1 MNANFILAWEYGYV
15 KFINSSNNRI
25 YQECTQF
32 VPLNDS
38 LKVSI
43 IKLKNMQNRSISVN
57 IKYDLNMQM
66 GELKRDSRF
75 VKQTYK
81 KGLNMITFRN
91 IKNPWYMAYIS
102 CSEKINEAGEVEINL
117 KPNEEKEIVF
127 VFGAEENEMDALKN
141 STKYLANYNVELENT
156 KNYWQDLTGKIKSN
170 TPSKSFDF
178 IQNSWLVYQTISSR
192 MLARTGFYQSSG
204 GFGYR
209 DQLQD
214 SLGMK
219 YVNPDILRNQILLC
233 SRHQFEEGDVEHWWH
248 EDSGLGIR
256 TRFSDDLLWLV
267 YAVLEYIDFTGDYSI
282 LNEREAFLIGEELN
296 ENEEDRVDFY
306 KSGDEATIF
315 SHCMRA
321 INRSLRFGKN
331 GLPLMKSGDWND
343 GMNKVGNREK
353 GESVWL
359 GFFLYNILTRFV
371 ELIDYESQFA
381 KKASG
386 VSKEVA
392 LAINGDSHK
401 EEAKVEFIQDVN
413 EYNYMDEKIRFM
425 DIAQDLKKALNS
437 AGWDGRWYKR
447 AYSDDGEEIGSIKS
461 EECKLDSVVQSWSV
475 ISGAGD
481 NDKAKQAIKSAED
494 YLIDNQNNL
503 IKLLTPALDNMDLGY
518 ISSYAKGLRENGGQ
532 YTHAAIWLIIAE
544 TMLGRND
551 KAMEMYRIINPIEH
565 SNTKEKADKYKV
577 EAYVVE
583 ADIASEGGL
592 AGRGGWTWYTG
603 SSSWFYKL
611 QIEYILGIKIKKGIL
626 KIEPCTPDD
635 WKNFDV
641 ALKYYDAEYHI
652 IYEKNGTSGMLLDG
666 KKVEEVIL
674 NKSGKYEIRKYF

>member
-1 MNANFILAWEYGYV
+1 MVNFTPAWEYGYI
-15 KFINSSNNRI
+15 KFINSSNNGI

-32 VPLNDS
+32 VPVSDS
-38 LKVSI
+38 LKISI
-43 IKLKNMQNRSISVN
+43 IKLRNIQDKDISMK
-57 IKYDLNMQM
+57 IKYDLNIQM

-75 VKQTYK
+75 VKETYK
-81 KGLNMITFRN
+81 KGLNMITFKN

-102 CSEKINEAGEVEINL
+102 CSEKINEVGEIEINL
-117 KPNEEKEIVF
+117 KQNEEKEIVF
-127 VFGAEENEMDALKN
+127 VFGAEENEMNALKN
-141 STKYLANYNVELENT
+141 ATKYLANYNTELENT
-156 KNYWQDLTGKIKSN
+156 KKYWEELTGKVKSN
-170 TPSKSFDF
+170 TPLKSFDF
-178 IQNSWLVYQTISSR
+178 MQNSWLVYQTIASR

-219 YVNPDILRNQILLC
+219 YVNPEILRNQILLC

-282 LNEREAFLIGEELN
+282 LNERESYLVGEELK
-296 ENEEDRVDFY
+296 ENEDDRVNFY
-306 KSGDEATIF
+306 KSGDKATIF

-321 INRSLRFGKN
+321 INRSLRFGGN

-343 GMNKVGNREK
+343 GMNRVGNNEK

-359 GFFLYNILTRFV
+359 GFFLYNILIRFV
-371 ELIDYESQFA
+371 DLIDYESQFA
-381 KKASG
+381 KQDSG

-401 EEAKVEFIQDVN
+401 EEVKVEFIQDVN
-413 EYNYMDEKIRFM
+413 EFNYMDEKTRFLK
-425 DIAQDLKKALNS
+425 IAEELKQALNS

-447 AYSDDGEEIGSIKS
+447 AYSDNGEEIGSIKS
-461 EECKLDSVVQSWSV
+461 EECKIDSIVQSWSV

-481 NDKAKQAIKSAED
+481 NDKTKKAIKSAED
-494 YLIDNQNNL
+494 YLIDKQNNL
-503 IKLLTPALDNMDLGY
+503 IKLLTPALDKMDLGY
-518 ISSYAKGLRENGGQ
+518 ISSYARGLRENGGQ

-544 TMLGRND
+544 AMLGKNN
-551 KAMEMYRIINPIEH
+551 KAMEMYKIINPIEH
-565 SNTKEKADKYKV
+565 SNSKERADKYKV
-577 EAYVVE
+577 EPYAVE

-603 SSSWFYKL
+603 SSSWLYKL

-635 WKNFDV
+635 WNKFDV
-641 ALKYYDAEYHI
+641 TLKYFDAEYHI
-652 IYEKNGTSGMLLDG
+652 VYEKNGTLGMIFDG
-666 KKVEEVIL
+666 KKVDEIVL